1 MGLNQRLSDHFL
13 NSIFGHCINHDWVL
27 LVSILVLALV
37 ASILLIIFINQLDA
51 QGVFSLSGSVSQS
64 QEENCYKDSLVFSTK
79 VLYIRAR
86 KILYCLSG

>member
-37 ASILLIIFINQLDA
+37 ASILLITLLINWMHKVSSPFLA
-51 QGVFSLSGSVSQS
+51 IIHSLSVCQTSDGGGVGKVT
-64 QEENCYKDSLVFSTK
+64 ELDSLLIYFCA
-79 VLYIRAR
+79 LD
-86 KILYCLSG
+86 